1 MNYIIPEGKLW
12 FPPLLYLQ
20 LLTLAELL
28 TTLVEPISGLIL
40 HGMVLIAL
48 IFHGALEQNI
58 HHRRFLLTISLGPL
72 IRLLSLSL
80 PLAGRPLVDWY
91 FGVGALLF
99 VGAIVTTRLID
110 FDFKRIGF
118 RWGKPLNQIMFGFIG
133 IGLGLLEYII
143 LRPAPLVEE
152 FAIEAIWLPALI
164 LAIFT
169 GLLEEMIFRGLI
181 QEASLASYGRFGI
194 TYGALLFAILHVGYG
209 SFFDVIFVFAVA
221 MLFGIYVQK
230 TGSIFGVTLAHSW
243 TNITL
248 FLVFPFI
255 IALPPREN
263 VLSPIDTPTPTITVT
278 ITDINV
284 PTRTPVKT
292 HTPLVLSPVLNDTEA
307 STPGLTNTK
316 ISSTPFEDGDSVT
329 QTPALGC
336 GPGDG
341 WIEYVVQLDDNLF
354 RIGQIFNVTVE
365 ELQYG
370 NCLGDSTAVSVGKFI
385 FVPGPATIVFP
396 PTVEDVGPTDLVTS
410 TATLDTAETLTPTV
424 AP

>member
-1 MNYIIPEGKLW
+1 MQSSYITPARNLW

-28 TTLVEPISGLIL
+28 TTLVEPVSGLTL
-40 HGMVLIAL
+40 HGIVLVAL
-48 IFHGALEQNI
+48 IMHGALEQNI

-110 FDFKRIGF
+110 FDFRRIGF
-118 RWGKPLNQIMFGFIG
+118 RWGKPFNQIMFGFIG
-133 IGLGLLEYII
+133 IGLGWLEYVI
-143 LRPAPLVEE
+143 LRPEPLVEE
-152 FAIEAIWLPALI
+152 FTLEAIWLPALI
-164 LAIFT
+164 LTVFT

-194 TYGALLFAILHVGYG
+194 TYGALLFAVLHVGYG
-209 SFFDVIFVFAVA
+209 SFFDVVFVFAVA

-278 ITDINV
+278 ITDINI

-292 HTPLVLSPVLNDTEA
+292 HTPLVLSVVPHETDTPSPS
-307 STPGLTNTK
+307 STSMKFTNTP
-316 ISSTPFEDGDSVT
+316 IEEEIMITPTLIGS
-329 QTPALGC
+329 C

-354 RIGQIFNVTVE
+354 GIGQIFNVTVE

-370 NCLGDSTAVSVGKFI
+370 NCLGESTTVSVGNLI
-385 FVPGPATIVFP
+385 FVPGPGAATLVFP
-396 PTVEDVGPTDLVTS
+396 PTVEDVGPTDLVT
-410 TATLDTAETLTPTV
+410 ATTETLTPTV